1 MKRVGLEAFG
11 FKKRSCR
18 GFQEERST
26 SHLSTSSSQIA
37 PDNEGQDADILTIDL
52 GDDETL
58 QQPTSAQVEALLTP
72 TQLPLNLRF
81 TPLSANDIALAI
93 NRPLTDLVLV
103 VFLFIRFVASL
114 FFLLRPVLLAI
125 WLRFCFFCFLLF

>member
-52 GDDETL
+52 GENETL

-93 NRPLTDLVLV
+93 NRPLTDLEKVE
-103 VFLFIRFVASL
+103 
-114 FFLLRPVLLAI
+114 FLLNPFVPSKNYKFSPVQQAKR
-125 WLRFCFFCFLLF
+125 LRYSFFSL